1 MFQNVSVRN
10 SAETPLHCLNPIL
23 LDRARLS
30 LETQFGSSMSRLVK
44 LSLVF
49 CLIASIIVLGWGF
62 VYYNGLVPVARQ
74 SEKAVPPEPVLP
86 SRVVALGVLE
96 PRDGVIDVAGPT
108 GSTGA
113 RVAKLLVVEG
123 DAVVKGQLLAELDTR
138 PGLLATVQQ
147 LEDEVATKKL
157 LLQKSR
163 LSVRKTTETTIA
175 NVDQLRAERD
185 RSEVEYKKFSDLVKG
200 GLYKKTVLKDKELAL
215 KAAEEKLKA
224 AEIEAQFAREQSES
238 GSEFDVANAELD
250 LKANQSRLLKAKSD
264 VEQASIFAPSDG
276 IVLSVDAQAGEQI
289 GDGRLLQLA
298 DISKMEV
305 RVEVF
310 ETDALRINV
319 GAAAEVRSHVLT
331 TPLNGIVRWIGNS
344 VGKQTVL
351 ADDPAANTDNRVIT
365 VKVSLDKAS
374 LGAAA
379 RLIGHQVRVTF
390 AEARVAALETP

>member
-1 MFQNVSVRN
+1 
-10 SAETPLHCLNPIL
+10 
-23 LDRARLS
+23 
-30 LETQFGSSMSRLVK
+30 MSRLLK
-44 LSLVF
+44 IGLALAI
-49 CLIASIIVLGWGF
+49 IASLGILGWG
-62 VYYNGLVPVARQ
+62 YYNYKGLFPAAKVDETVTSPA
-74 SEKAVPPEPVLP
+74 PVLP

-147 LEDEVATKKL
+147 LKDEVATKKL

-163 LSVRKTTETTIA
+163 LSVRKTTDTAAA
-175 NVDQLRAERD
+175 NVDQLKAERD
-185 RSEVEYKKFSDLVKG
+185 RAQTEYKKFADLVRG

-215 KAAEEKLKA
+215 EAADEKLKS
-224 AEIEAQFAREQSES
+224 AEIEAQFARVQSES

-250 LKANQSRLLKAKSD
+250 LKVNQSRLQKAIAD
-264 VEQASIFAPSDG
+264 VDQASIFAPSDG
-276 IVLSVDAQAGEQI
+276 IVLSIDAQAGEQI

-298 DISKMEV
+298 DTSKMEV
-305 RVEVF
+305 RAEVF
-310 ETDALRINV
+310 ETDALRITV
-319 GAAAEVRSHVLT
+319 GAAAEVTSHVLT
-331 TPLNGIVRWIGNS
+331 TILHGTVRWIGTS

-365 VKVSLDKAS
+365 VKVSLDAES
-374 LGAAA
+374 IDAAA

-390 AEARVAALETP
+390 VDPRVATSETP

>member
-1 MFQNVSVRN
+1 
-10 SAETPLHCLNPIL
+10 
-23 LDRARLS
+23 
-30 LETQFGSSMSRLVK
+30 MSRLVK
-44 LSLVF
+44 ISLALG
-49 CLIASIIVLGWGF
+49 LIASISVLGWGYF
-62 VYYNGLVPVARQ
+62 YYKGLVPLTKQ
-74 SEKAVPPEPVLP
+74 NETAVPSAPTLP

-163 LSVRKTTETTIA
+163 LSVRKTTNTNIA

-185 RSEVEYKKFSDLVKG
+185 RSKVEYKKFSDLVKG

-250 LKANQSRLLKAKSD
+250 LKANQSRLLKAKAD

-305 RVEVF
+305 RAEVF
-310 ETDALRINV
+310 ETDALRITV
-319 GAAAEVRSHVLT
+319 GAAAEVTSHVLT
-331 TPLNGIVRWIGNS
+331 TTLHGTVRWIGKS

-365 VKVSLDKAS
+365 VKVSLDAES
-374 LGAAA
+374 VDAAA

-390 AEARVAALETP
+390 VDPRVATSETL